1 MKGLLRLLALVGL
14 VIACAGCRGYREY
27 VRDNDHLGA
36 QGLYDRTDYREYTS
50 QNDLLG
56 AKGYYYTG
64 RFPQD
69 VNKFNNDIGPKHVYY
84 YE

>member
-1 MKGLLRLLALVGL
+1 MKGLLRLLMLVGL

-27 VRDNDHLGA
+27 VRDNNRVGP
-36 QGLYDRTDYREYTS
+36 QGMYDRPDYREYTQ

-64 RFPQD
+64 KLAQD
-69 VNKFNNDIGPKHVYY
+69 VNKFNDDIGPKHVFY